1 MLGLGSN
8 ENRLNDASTKNMIVR
23 TLKKVS
29 ELFEEKNNELDVLFE
44 RVLRFSN

>member
-1 MLGLGSN
+1 MLGLGLN

-29 ELFEEKNNELDVLFE
+29 ELFEEKKIMNLMSY
-44 RVLRFSN
+44 LRKF